1 MRVFVTG
8 ATGFVGSAVV
18 RELLSAGH
26 TVLGLARSDASA
38 AALAATGATVRRGS
52 IDDLDGLR
60 AGASDCD
67 AVIHTAFDHDFSR
80 FAENCRRDRIAIEA
94 LGEALRG
101 SDRPLIATSGLALS
115 PSIGAREADERDEA
129 LPTSENYPRA
139 SEPAALALAAAGVNA
154 AVVRLPPTVHGL
166 GDHGFVPMLM
176 DLARRTGVS
185 AMVGE
190 GANLW
195 SAVHREDAAVV
206 YRRAIESPITGARWH
221 AIAEERIPFKAIAAA
236 IGTRLGLPVQGL
248 TPEEAQAHFGWLAKF
263 AGLRLAASSAWTRE
277 TLGWAAAGPTLG
289 DDLADARYAAITSA
303 A

>member
-26 TVLGLARSDASA
+26 AVLGLARSDASA
-38 AALAATGATVRRGS
+38 AALAATGAAVHRGS

-60 AGASDCD
+60 AGASACD

-80 FAENCRRDRIAIEA
+80 FAENCRRDRLAIEA

-101 SDRPLIATSGLALS
+101 SDRPLIATSGLALT
-115 PSIGAREADERDEA
+115 PSEDDREPDERTQA
-129 LPTSENYPRA
+129 LSTSDSYPRA
-139 SEPAALALAAAGVNA
+139 SEPTALALADQGVKA
-154 AVVRLPPTVHGL
+154 AVLRLPPTVHGI
-166 GDHGFVPMLM
+166 GDHGFVPMLT

-190 GANLW
+190 GGNLW

-206 YRRAIESPITGARWH
+206 YRRAIESPIAGARWH
-221 AIAEERIPFKAIAAA
+221 AVAEERISFKNIAMA
-236 IGTRLGLPVQGL
+236 IGERLGVPVQGL

-277 TLGWAAAGPTLG
+277 TLGWAAAGPTLS